1 MSDMKRNTYI
11 ENHDDQQALQD
22 YLQALGELQ
31 GEAEELSVL
40 DAVGR
45 ITYQAV
51 FARFCDPVYNAAAM
65 DGIAV
70 VAEHTFAATETA
82 PLRLQPEQ
90 DFIYVNTGNE
100 ITAPFNAVIMIEQV
114 LQHADGTVSVIAPA
128 YPWEHVRTVG
138 ESIVS
143 GDLILPSRHKIRPI
157 DLGALLAGGI
167 TSIEVYRK
175 PLVGIIPTGN
185 ELIEDPELL
194 EPGRLME
201 SNSRVFA
208 ALTEEYGG
216 QPNRYSI
223 VHDSPDLLREAIS
236 KAAAEN
242 DIVIVNAG
250 SSAGSKDY
258 TVHIIEELGQV
269 IHHGIAIKPGKPTIL
284 GIVQGKPVIG
294 IPGYPVSAYLVFDL
308 FLRPL
313 IYGLT
318 GQSQQQE
325 QYVEATLTKRLVS
338 SFKNAE
344 LLRVALGYVNGRLV
358 TTPLERGAA
367 AVMSMV
373 KADGIVKVE
382 RLCEGLEAGATVQ
395 VRLLRPLSKIKNTL
409 VITGSHDMMIDVL
422 ADQMAVS
429 SAHVGSLSGIMALR
443 RKECHM
449 APIHLLDE
457 TTGIYNEA
465 YVRQYFPGQKMALI
479 SGVGR
484 VQGFMVPRGNPKQIT
499 GIDDLK
505 QRRVTFANRQ
515 RGAGTRILFDYV
527 LKQQGMAA
535 EEINGYEKE
544 YATHMAVAISVKSG
558 VADTG
563 LGVYSAAKAMD
574 LDFIPLSNEQYD
586 FLLPAEYLED
596 ERVQQFISILSSASF
611 RQQLLDLGGYDVAN
625 TGKIRII
632 E

>member
-1 MSDMKRNTYI
+1 MSEMKRNTYI
-11 ENHDDQQALQD
+11 ENNDDEQALQD
-22 YLQALGELQ
+22 YLQALGDLQ
-31 GEAEELSVL
+31 GTAEEISVL

-45 ITYQAV
+45 ITWQAI
-51 FARFCDPVYNAAAM
+51 FARFCDPVYNASAM

-70 VAEHTFAATETA
+70 VAEQTFSAAETE
-82 PLRLQPEQ
+82 PLTLKPEQ
-90 DFIYVNTGNE
+90 DFVYVNTGNE
-100 ITAPFNAVIMIEQV
+100 IKPPFNAVIMIEQV
-114 LQHADGTVSVIAPA
+114 LKHEDGTVSIIAPA

-167 TSIEVYRK
+167 TKVQVYRK
-175 PLVGIIPTGN
+175 PAVGIIPTGN
-185 ELIEDPELL
+185 ELIEDPDKL

-216 QPNRYSI
+216 QPNRYGI
-223 VHDSPDLLREAIS
+223 VHDSPDLLRAAIR
-236 KAAAEN
+236 KAVEEN
-242 DIVIVNAG
+242 DMVIVNAG

-258 TVHIIEELGQV
+258 TVHIIEELGEV

-284 GIVQGKPVIG
+284 GVVQGKPVIG

-313 IYGLT
+313 IYRMT

-358 TTPLERGAA
+358 TTPLNRGAA

-382 RLCEGLEAGATVQ
+382 RLCEGLEVGEKVQ
-395 VRLLRPLSKIKNTL
+395 VRLLRPLNEIKNTL

-457 TTGIYNEA
+457 ATGVYNEA
-465 YVRQYFPGQKMALI
+465 YVRQYFPNQKMALI
-479 SGVGR
+479 RGVGR
-484 VQGFMVPRGNPKQIT
+484 IQGFMVPKGNPKQIT
-499 GIDDLK
+499 GIEDLK

-515 RGAGTRILFDYV
+515 RGAGTRILFDYT
-527 LKQQGMAA
+527 LKQQNMTA

-574 LDFIPLSNEQYD
+574 LDFIPLANEQYD
-586 FLLPAEYLED
+586 FLVPAEYLED
-596 ERVQQFISILSSASF
+596 ERVQQFIGILSSSHF
-611 RQQLLDLGGYDVAN
+611 KQQLLDLGGYDVAH
-625 TGKIRII
+625 TGEIQII

>member
-1 MSDMKRNTYI
+1 MKRNTYI
-11 ENHDDQQALQD
+11 ENNDDQQALQD
-22 YLQALGELQ
+22 YLEALGDLT
-31 GEAEELSVL
+31 GSMEEIPVL

-45 ITYQAV
+45 VTWEAI
-51 FARFCDPVYNAAAM
+51 FARFCDPVYNASAM

-70 VAEHTFAATETA
+70 VAEHTFSATDVE
-82 PLRLQPEQ
+82 PLTLQPET
-90 DFIYVNTGNE
+90 DFVYVNTGNE
-100 ITAPFNAVIMIEQV
+100 IKHPFNAVIMIENA
-114 LQHADGTVSVIAPA
+114 LQKEDGSVSIIAPA

-167 TSIEVYRK
+167 TTVKVYRK
-175 PLVGIIPTGN
+175 PRVGIIPTGN
-185 ELIEDPELL
+185 ELIEDPALL

-216 QPNRYSI
+216 EPNRYHI
-223 VHDSPDLLREAIS
+223 VRDNPDLLRQSILTAVQ
-236 KAAAEN
+236 EN
-242 DIVIVNAG
+242 DMVIVNAG

-258 TVHIIEELGQV
+258 TVHIIGELGEV
-269 IHHGIAIKPGKPTIL
+269 VHHGIAIKPGKPTIL
-284 GIVQGKPVIG
+284 GVVQGKPVIG

-308 FLRPL
+308 FMRPL
-313 IYGLT
+313 IYRAT
-318 GQSQQQE
+318 GQGKQNE
-325 QYVEATLTKRLVS
+325 EYVEASLTKRLVS

-344 LLRVALGYVNGRLV
+344 LLRVAVGYVNDRLV

-382 RLCEGLEAGATVQ
+382 RLCEGLEAGAKVE
-395 VRLLRPLSKIKNTL
+395 VRLLRPLGEIKKTL

-422 ADQMAVS
+422 ADQMPVS

-457 TTGIYNEA
+457 ETGIYNEA

-484 VQGFMVPRGNPKQIT
+484 IQGFMVPKGNPKQIA
-499 GIDDLK
+499 GIDDLRERK
-505 QRRVTFANRQ
+505 LSFANRQ
-515 RGAGTRILFDYV
+515 RGAGTRILFDYT
-527 LKQQGMAA
+527 LKQNSMTV

-563 LGVYSAAKAMD
+563 LGVYSAAKAME
-574 LDFIPLSNEQYD
+574 LDFIPLANEQYD
-586 FLLPAEYLED
+586 FLIPAEYLDD
-596 ERVQQFISILSSASF
+596 ERLSAFFPPMRSNSVLSTWA
-611 RQQLLDLGGYDVAN
+611 V
-625 TGKIRII
+625 TM
-632 E
+632 

>member
-1 MSDMKRNTYI
+1 MSEMKRNTYI
-11 ENHDDQQALQD
+11 ENNDDEQALQD
-22 YLQALGELQ
+22 YLQALGDLQ
-31 GEAEELSVL
+31 GTAEEISVL

-45 ITYQAV
+45 ITWQAI
-51 FARFCDPVYNAAAM
+51 FARFCDPVYNASAM

-70 VAEHTFAATETA
+70 IAEQTFSATETE
-82 PLRLQPEQ
+82 PLTLKPEQ
-90 DFIYVNTGNE
+90 DFVYVNTGNE
-100 ITAPFNAVIMIEQV
+100 IKAPFNAVIMIEQV
-114 LQHADGTVSVIAPA
+114 LKHDDGTVSIIAPA

-167 TSIEVYRK
+167 TKVQVYRK
-175 PLVGIIPTGN
+175 PTVGIIPTGN
-185 ELIEDPELL
+185 ELIEDPDKL

-216 QPNRYSI
+216 QPNRYGI
-223 VHDSPDLLREAIS
+223 VHDSPDLLRAAIQ
-236 KAAAEN
+236 KAVEEN
-242 DIVIVNAG
+242 DMVIVNAG

-258 TVHIIEELGQV
+258 TVHIIEELGEV

-284 GIVQGKPVIG
+284 GVVQGKPVIG

-313 IYGLT
+313 IYRMT

-358 TTPLERGAA
+358 TTPLNRGAA

-382 RLCEGLEAGATVQ
+382 RLCEGLEVGEKVQ
-395 VRLLRPLSKIKNTL
+395 VRLLRPLNEIKNTL

-457 TTGIYNEA
+457 ATGVYNEA
-465 YVRQYFPGQKMALI
+465 YVRQYFPNQKMALI
-479 SGVGR
+479 RGVGR
-484 VQGFMVPRGNPKQIT
+484 IQGFMVPKGNPKQLA
-499 GIDDLK
+499 GIEDLK

-515 RGAGTRILFDYV
+515 RGAGTRILFDYT
-527 LKQQGMAA
+527 LKQQNMTA

-574 LDFIPLSNEQYD
+574 LDFIPLANEQYD
-586 FLLPAEYLED
+586 FLVPAEYLED
-596 ERVQQFISILSSASF
+596 ERVQQFIGILSSSHF
-611 RQQLLDLGGYDVAN
+611 KQQLLDLGGYDVAH
-625 TGKIRII
+625 TGEIQII

>member
-563 LGVYSAAKAMD
+563 LGVYSAARAMD
-574 LDFIPLSNEQYD
+574 LDFIPLANEQYD